1 LSDYKVSARKYRPQK
16 FSEVTSQ
23 EFVTQTMK
31 NAILSEKIA
40 HSYLLSGPRG
50 VGKTTI
56 ARIFAKAMNCTDLKN
71 GEPCNV
77 CNSCIEIT
85 NGNHPDVF
93 ELDAASN
100 RGIDDVRA
108 IQDAAKFFPI
118 KGKYKFFIVDEVH
131 MLTTQAFNALLK
143 ILEEPPEYL
152 IFILATTNPEKIPA
166 TIVSR
171 CQRFPLQRIK
181 INEISDKIKEIARE
195 EKIKIDDESV
205 FLIAKLG
212 DGALRDAEGV
222 FDMAVSYCGDTIKYN
237 ELKSF
242 LNIPD
247 KDIYFDMSG
256 FILNGDIKSILIYF
270 NELEEK
276 GFDMQTFFNGITEH
290 FRDLLLVKTT
300 LNPELLDE
308 SDSFRE
314 KYSLASKEFSS
325 DQLQRLMKVLFESES
340 RFRYSANQKILL
352 ETILAELC
360 TVNRD
365 VRDLSLL
372 ISEVTSLKKKSLT
385 EDVIEITSDD
395 IPKKD
400 LSNTQP
406 AESENQRENEIE
418 TNEKTLQASNHEP
431 VQKEVQEAVQKSEKT
446 DGQNTV
452 VEIESEKSSKEKSSE
467 KIRAGI
473 SEEKEMED
481 SINSQIPNTK
491 KDSELVEKLKELFD
505 VEEYKI
511 N

>member
-1 LSDYKVSARKYRPQK
+1 
-16 FSEVTSQ
+16 
-23 EFVTQTMK
+23 MK
-31 NAILSEKIA
+31 NAILSKKIA

-56 ARIFAKAMNCTDLKN
+56 ARIFAKAMNCTDLKD

-77 CNSCIEIT
+77 CNSCVEIT

-108 IQDAAKFFPI
+108 VQDAAKFFPI

-181 INEISDKIKEIARE
+181 IKEISDKIKEIAKE
-195 EKIKIDDESV
+195 EKVKIDDESV

-222 FDMAVSYCGDTIKYN
+222 FDMAVSFCGDNIKYS

-247 KDIYFDMSG
+247 KDIYFDMSE
-256 FILNGDIKSILIYF
+256 FIQNGDVKSILIYF
-270 NELEEK
+270 NDLEEK

-290 FRDLLLVKTT
+290 IRDLLIVKSTS
-300 LNPELLDE
+300 NPELLDE

-314 KYSLASKEFSS
+314 KYLTASKSFST
-325 DQLQRLMKVLFESES
+325 DQLQRLLKILFESES

-365 VRDLSLL
+365 VQDLSEL
-372 ISEVTSLKKKSLT
+372 ISEISSLKKKSLT
-385 EDVIEITSDD
+385 EDLSEITSDD
-395 IPKKD
+395 FSKKD
-400 LSNTQP
+400 LNKTEK

-418 TNEKTLQASNHEP
+418 PNEKTHQIS
-431 VQKEVQEAVQKSEKT
+431 VQESVHLSDQRSEKT
-446 DGQNTV
+446 DEHNTV
-452 VEIESEKSSKEKSSE
+452 VEDESKKLSKEKSTE
-467 KIRAGI
+467 RIKVEI
-473 SEEKEMED
+473 SKEEEKED
-481 SINSQIPNTK
+481 SIKTPAPNSE